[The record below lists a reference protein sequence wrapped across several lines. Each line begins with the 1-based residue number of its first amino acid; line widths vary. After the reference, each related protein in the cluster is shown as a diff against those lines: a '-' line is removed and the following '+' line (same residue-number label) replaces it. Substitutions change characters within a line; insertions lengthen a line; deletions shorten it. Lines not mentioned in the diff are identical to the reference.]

1 MPLAQVD
8 PDAILTWLR
17 DVLFAPNGA
26 LVLAF
31 LFIAALIVA
40 RLSSSLKYLPK
51 VTAYLLVGLAA
62 GPYAAGLIGKEF
74 LAEMQV
80 VKEIGLSLIVFLV
93 GTDLTLKTLGS
104 VSKSANRIAL
114 VEILLTFTLV
124 GGGVTGLVV
133 AFGGNWQ
140 LGLILACFAV
150 ATAPAATLAV
160 VREYNADGP
169 VARHIKAAV
178 ARNDVVALILFGI
191 VSIFIF
197 DVPAGKTFLTGNIA
211 TSLQW
216 VLLPFPI
223 GALVGVGL
231 SYLETVEEKA
241 PLRMLLALGGL
252 MICIGCANLFDCSEI
267 LTVLIAG
274 FCYGNSTIKNAP
286 LREQM
291 RTLEIPFYVIF
302 FILSGAKLDVRALAA
317 LGSIGIAFLVLR
329 TIGKT
334 VGPYLGARWA
344 KLPRGQA
351 RIMSYSLLSQS
362 AIAIAIATILV
373 KRGHALADEV
383 MALVL
388 GSVLVFEIAGPIL
401 VKVAVIRSGE
411 VSIVD
416 AVKHK
421 ERIASG
427 NQLIAVIAEFLS
439 HLGLRKAPKERS
451 LGDLVQ
457 KKTQALPMDASFDK
471 ITKFIEGYPHDS
483 FPIVDKGGFYVGF
496 ISFNEI
502 KDAGF
507 DPVMKDLVRAAD
519 LITSASAVDLDEDDI
534 DSAYVKLRDLPN
546 TALPVVKHAEDGKR
560 LLVGTITQREL
571 LQAYMERHEG
581 GA

>member
-1 MPLAQVD
+1 MQIALIDVQQW
-8 PDAILTWLR
+8 LTWLR
-17 DVLFAPNGA
+17 DELFANNGA
-26 LVLAF
+26 IVLAF
-31 LFIAALIVA
+31 LFIAALVVA
-40 RLSSSLKYLPK
+40 RLSSKIKYLPK

-62 GPYAAGLIGKEF
+62 GPYAAGLISKDF
-74 LAEMQV
+74 LDQMAV
-80 VKEIGLSLIVFLV
+80 VKEIGLALIVFLV
-93 GTDLTLKTLGS
+93 GTELTLKTLGE

-114 VEILLTFTLV
+114 AEISLTFVLV
-124 GGGVTGLVV
+124 GGGVMGVVLATG
-133 AFGGNWQ
+133 ADWR
-140 LGLILACFAV
+140 LGLILVCFAV

-160 VREYNADGP
+160 LREYNSDGP
-169 VARHIKAAV
+169 VTKHIKAAV
-178 ARNDVVALILFGI
+178 ARSDIVALMMFGV

-197 DVPAGKTFLTGNIA
+197 DTPGGESFLSGNVAPGLRWI
-211 TSLQW
+211 
-216 VLLPFPI
+216 LLPFPI
-223 GALVGVGL
+223 GAVVGVGM
-231 SYLETVEEKA
+231 SYLETVEEKD

-252 MICIGCANLFDCSEI
+252 MLCIGLADKFECSEI

-274 FCYGNSTIKNAP
+274 FCYGNSTIKSGA
-286 LREQM
+286 LRDQM

-302 FILSGAKLDVRALAA
+302 FILSGAKLDVRKLAA
-317 LGSIGIAFLVLR
+317 LGLIGAAFLVLR

-334 VGPYLGARWA
+334 VGPYIGARWA
-344 KLPRGQA
+344 KLPRDQGSKL
-351 RIMSYSLLSQS
+351 SYSLLSQS
-362 AIAIAIATILV
+362 AIALAIAAVLIE
-373 KRGHALADEV
+373 RQHPLANEV
-383 MALVL
+383 LTLVL

-421 ERIASG
+421 ERISSG
-427 NQLIAVIAEFLS
+427 NQFVAVVAEFLS
-439 HLGLRKAPKERS
+439 HLGLRRKRPEKT

-471 ITKFIEGYPHDS
+471 ITKFIETYPYDS
-483 FPIVDKGGFYVGF
+483 FPIVDKDGFYVGF

-519 LITSASAVDLDEDDI
+519 LITSPVAVDLDEDDI
-534 DSAYVKLRDLPN
+534 DGAYFKLRDLPN
-546 TALPVVKHAEDGKR
+546 TALPVIKHAEDGRR

-581 GA
+581 VA